1 MLVLTGWRRVR
12 GVAFVMAP
20 SYANRLVGDCGISV
34 ASFRGKGYSGG
45 GEEDR
50 GGWGG
55 VGSLFLLCNWARVV
69 RLAVLFFGQS
79 ATSVH

>member
-45 GEEDR
+45 G
-50 GGWGG
+50 GGG
-55 VGSLFLLCNWARVV
+55 
-69 RLAVLFFGQS
+69 
-79 ATSVH
+79 